1 MYHQLQPWL
10 FFRIRDFA
18 ACLCSPEP
26 LCRIQYSK
34 ADSKAFSEAP
44 LHPRADGARQA
55 STEMGVNVSEMG
67 VNVSKMGPEM
77 APGRTGWLQ
86 APGSLTP

>member
-1 MYHQLQPWL
+1 MCHQLQPWL
-10 FFRIRDFA
+10 FFRIRDFT

-67 VNVSKMGPEM
+67 PEM